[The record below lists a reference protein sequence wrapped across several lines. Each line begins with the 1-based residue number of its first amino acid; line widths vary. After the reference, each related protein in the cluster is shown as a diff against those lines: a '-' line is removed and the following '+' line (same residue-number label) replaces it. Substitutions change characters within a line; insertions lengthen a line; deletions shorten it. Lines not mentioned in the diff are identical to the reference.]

1 MKKHKFKTSAEA
13 AAVQEYLTAKV
24 DMLITHYSFDEA
36 IETLKEIK
44 VIDVKRRKLWHKEKF
59 GPYDKIARE
68 AINLHKE
75 SVQEFAS
82 DDIPF

>member
-1 MKKHKFKTSAEA
+1 MKHKFKTSAEID
-13 AAVQEYLTAKV
+13 AVQKYLTAK
-24 DMLITHYSFDEA
+24 LEKHIQYYHFDEA
-36 IETLKEIK
+36 KALLDEIK

-59 GPYDKIARE
+59 GPYEKIARE
-68 AINLHKE
+68 AIKLHKE